1 MEETIQDPALSAA
14 ISLARLAAETR
25 CGNVVLLDVRQRS
38 PVTKFFLIATG
49 TSARQMRT
57 VADELCQAGESLG
70 FKPWRT
76 SGYESA
82 KWILVDFVDVVLHVF
97 DEASRQY
104 YDLELLWGD
113 CPKIQ
118 WRDPNQP
125 ELPAAELQPQTDMTD
140 STLANVQE
148 QLSYSFEFWEE
159 KSDQTVSP
167 DSAAIEEISPAEDS
181 ADSADEESATEAFA
195 AAAEATEVIESQ
207 KSSARDAAKRPKTPS
222 VPVAATKPSK
232 KKSKPVLKAKT
243 TASKAVKKAAPK
255 SAAKKAKPA
264 IQARKTAKAAKSLK
278 PARLAS
284 AGKAKVA
291 RKPVMKAKAVKRVA
305 KKVAAKAV
313 KKLVKKPVKKTVK
326 KIAKSKA
333 KKSSLAKKGRA

>member
-1 MEETIQDPALSAA
+1 MEEIIQDPALSAA

-57 VADELCQAGESLG
+57 VADELCQAGEALG

-125 ELPAAELQPQTDMTD
+125 ELPIAELPPQNDMTEG
-140 STLANVQE
+140 SLVNVQE

-167 DSAAIEEISPAEDS
+167 DSAAIEEISPAES
-181 ADSADEESATEAFA
+181 AADSVDEESATESFA
-195 AAAEATEVIESQ
+195 AAAEAIEVIEIQ
-207 KSSARDAAKRPKTPS
+207 KKPVGDRAADRPKKALIS
-222 VPVAATKPSK
+222 NASRKPSK
-232 KKSKPVLKAKT
+232 KKPKPALRAKT
-243 TASKAVKKAAPK
+243 TGGK
-255 SAAKKAKPA
+255 AAKKPVPKPVGKKARAVAKA
-264 IQARKTAKAAKSLK
+264 GKAAAGGKAAKSLK
-278 PARLAS
+278 PARAV
-284 AGKAKVA
+284 AKGKAKAV
-291 RKPVMKAKAVKRVA
+291 RKPVKKAKAVKRVVKSAVA
-305 KKVAAKAV
+305 KAAKR
-313 KKLVKKPVKKTVK
+313 P
-326 KIAKSKA
+326 AKSKA
-333 KKSSLAKKGRA
+333 KKATPAKKGRAKSR

>member
-1 MEETIQDPALSAA
+1 MEEANHDPALSAA

-38 PVTKFFLIATG
+38 PVTKFFLIGTG

-57 VADELCQAGESLG
+57 VADELCRAGEALG

-125 ELPAAELQPQTDMTD
+125 ELPTAELQPQTDMTD
-140 STLANVQE
+140 SALANVQE

-167 DSAAIEEISPAEDS
+167 DSAAIEEISPPNDF
-181 ADSADEESATEAFA
+181 ADTVEEESAAEAFVA
-195 AAAEATEVIESQ
+195 GAEAIEVIEVQ
-207 KSSARDAAKRPKTPS
+207 ESAAHVGADRPKKALVS
-222 VPVAATKPSK
+222 KASGKPPK
-232 KKSKPVLKAKT
+232 KKPQRALQAKT
-243 TASKAVKKAAPK
+243 PGN
-255 SAAKKAKPA
+255 AAKKAVPKPVRKKGGA
-264 IQARKTAKAAKSLK
+264 LTKVRKTAGGGKAAKVAKSLK
-278 PARLAS
+278 PVRS
-284 AGKAKVA
+284 AGKGKAKTA
-291 RKPVMKAKAVKRVA
+291 RKPVSKARAVKRVV
-305 KKVAAKAV
+305 KKTAAKAA
-313 KKLVKKPVKKTVK
+313 KKP
-326 KIAKSKA
+326 AKSKA
-333 KKSSLAKKGRA
+333 KKISAAKKSRAKSR